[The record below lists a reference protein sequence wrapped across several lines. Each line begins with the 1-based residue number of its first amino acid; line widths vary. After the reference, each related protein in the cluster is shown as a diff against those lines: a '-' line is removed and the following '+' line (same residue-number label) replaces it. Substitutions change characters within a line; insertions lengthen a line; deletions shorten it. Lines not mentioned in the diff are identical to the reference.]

1 MRDKT
6 IYQSVRTQLERY
18 AVLSRALSTSPTS
31 AEASRRLKAAGVIKP
46 NGSPYTSLDCRQFKS
61 VHLCRLT
68 DAEKSALDA
77 AHAVLSD
84 ADLEVA
90 Q

>member
-6 IYQSVRTQLERY
+6 IYHSVRTQLERY
-18 AVLSRALSTSPTS
+18 AVLSCALSTSTTS
-31 AEASRRLKAAGVIKP
+31 AEASRRLKAAGICKS
-46 NGSPYTSLDCRQFKS
+46 NGSLYTALDCRQFKS
-61 VHLCRLT
+61 AHVGRMT

-77 AHAVLSD
+77 AHTILSD
-84 ADLEVA
+84 AGLGVA

>member
-6 IYQSVRTQLERY
+6 IYESVRTQLERY

-46 NGSPYTSLDCRQFKS
+46 NGSPYTPLDCRQFKS
-61 VHLCRLT
+61 IHAGRMT

-77 AHAVLSD
+77 AHTILSN

-90 Q
+90 R

>member
-6 IYQSVRTQLERY
+6 IYESVRTQLERY

-46 NGSPYTSLDCRQFKS
+46 NGSPYTPLDCRQFKS

-68 DAEKSALDA
+68 DAERRALDA
-77 AHAVLSD
+77 AHALLSTHD
-84 ADLEVA
+84 
-90 Q
+90 

>member
-6 IYQSVRTQLERY
+6 IYESVRTQLERY

-31 AEASRRLKAAGVIKP
+31 AEASRRLRAAGVIKP
-46 NGSPYTSLDCRQFKS
+46 NGSPYTPLDCRQFKS

-68 DAEKSALDA
+68 DAEKQALDA
-77 AHAVLSD
+77 AHAALNESD
-84 ADLEVA
+84 SEVSR
-90 Q
+90 